1 MAIQPIDL
9 QTIFSQLDKV
19 GKIQASQREGF
30 AIQQALQG
38 VQTQKK
44 VEAQIQSVNETQN
57 MGEGTAGVQDRNAS
71 KQSEEDGANHEEAG
85 EHTEKERVANKAVVI
100 IRDPALGKN
109 IDING

>member
-9 QTIFSQLDKV
+9 QTMFSQLDKV

-38 VQTQKK
+38 VQIQKK

-57 MGEGTAGVQDRNAS
+57 TGEGTAGVQDRNARN
-71 KQSEEDGANHEEAG
+71 QSEEDGARKEEAG
-85 EHTEKERVANKAVVI
+85 ENTENAVDTVVSI